1 MPINYERYRTDRILF
16 CVYHLN
22 QAMDYIIPSLGYGYL
37 VIATNYY
44 QETHMNKDQAKGL
57 VEEVK
62 GKVKEATGVILD
74 DKEMEIEGNVQK
86 NVGKVQSGFGDL
98 KEDIKKDIDSI

>member
-1 MPINYERYRTDRILF
+1 MNYVRYRTDHIQF

-22 QAMDYIIPSLGYGYL
+22 QAMDYIIPRLGYGYR
-37 VIATNYY
+37 VMAINNY

-62 GKVKEATGVILD
+62 GKVKEAAGVILD

>member
-1 MPINYERYRTDRILF
+1 VRYRTDRIQF
-16 CVYHLN
+16 CVYDFS
-22 QAMDYIIPSLGYGYL
+22 QAMGYNIPRLSYGYL
-37 VIATNYY
+37 VMATNKN
-44 QETHMNKDQAKGL
+44 QETLMNKDQADGL

-62 GKVKEATGVILD
+62 GKVKEAAGVILD